1 MPACFL
7 GLKKK
12 HKIEKVLILMEKNV
26 EVSQGGVGRGNSHQN
41 LLYEKLFSIKHFMFN
56 YVCFSIWVWA

>member
-41 LLYEKLFSIKHFMFN
+41 LLYENNIFFCNRKKKFFKHKF
-56 YVCFSIWVWA
+56 